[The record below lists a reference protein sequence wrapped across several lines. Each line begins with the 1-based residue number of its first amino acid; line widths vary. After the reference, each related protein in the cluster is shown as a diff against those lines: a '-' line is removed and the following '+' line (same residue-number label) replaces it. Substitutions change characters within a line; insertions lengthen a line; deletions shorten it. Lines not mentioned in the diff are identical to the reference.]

1 MLSEVFVLA
10 SFKKNLSQTN
20 PKLVGIAYLFVYF
33 VLELNY
39 VFFFVKKTPFAI
51 RVFSTRPV
59 MQLDFFPLVVVK
71 KLIQSGSSENNC
83 NFLSTPLYPNSK
95 KRRIGANSA
104 AAENASNQQ
113 MI

>member
-1 MLSEVFVLA
+1 
-10 SFKKNLSQTN
+10 
-20 PKLVGIAYLFVYF
+20 
-33 VLELNY
+33 
-39 VFFFVKKTPFAI
+39 
-51 RVFSTRPV
+51 
-59 MQLDFFPLVVVK
+59 MQLDFFSLAVVK